1 MKHLF
6 YILTSLVYLIAIESA
21 RKSLN
26 DVESEVRQ
34 LDVNLENINKQLD
47 FDYGKDKEWLKLKD
61 VCVEKNEGE

>member
-1 MKHLF
+1 
-6 YILTSLVYLIAIESA
+6 VYLIAIESA

>member
-1 MKHLF
+1 M
-6 YILTSLVYLIAIESA
+6 YLIAIESA